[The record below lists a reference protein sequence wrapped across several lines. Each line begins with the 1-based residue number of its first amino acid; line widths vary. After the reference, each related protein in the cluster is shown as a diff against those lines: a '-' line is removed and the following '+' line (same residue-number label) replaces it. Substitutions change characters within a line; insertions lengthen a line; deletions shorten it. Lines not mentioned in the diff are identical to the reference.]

1 MPRELTAIQAARQL
15 GITMDALYR
24 LIWVGRLPARK
35 ADRRWL
41 LPYRAV
47 EARLKAREAR
57 DATAG
62 R

>member
-1 MPRELTAIQAARQL
+1 MPKELTVIEAARRL
-15 GITMDALYR
+15 GVTLDAVYR
-24 LIWVGRLPARK
+24 LIWARRLPARK
-35 ADRRWL
+35 TDRRWL
-41 LPYRAV
+41 LPLRAV